1 MYNMFMKN
9 IKKILCKDFWR
20 KYLSK
25 YFTFI
30 AKNFLYKISLDR
42 SHRIHFE
49 YMFPWILFN
58 DGMIYYEKLFSL
70 ELFSYGNCNHCL
82 IRLISFLEMGLELNC
97 QYCHVYNTT
106 YICHV

>member
-1 MYNMFMKN
+1 MYHMFMKN

-58 DGMIYYEKLFSL
+58 DGMIYYEKLF
-70 ELFSYGNCNHCL
+70 GNCNHCL

>member
-1 MYNMFMKN
+1 M
-9 IKKILCKDFWR
+9 KKIFIEIF
-20 KYLSK
+20 
-25 YFTFI
+25 YFHSE
-30 AKNFLYKISLDR
+30 NFLYKILLDR

-58 DGMIYYEKLFSL
+58 DGMIYYEKLF
-70 ELFSYGNCNHCL
+70 GNCNHCL